1 MRQAVSGSVV
11 MVALAIGLMVPT
23 PADAQAHLQLL
34 GGVTNAADRA
44 PFFAGG
50 IGVRISFI
58 EFDVEAGRFQDVLAK
73 GVLDALNQLQESK
86 GLPVQGIAKVPA
98 TYAFGSLRIIPGG
111 AGIRPFVSGG
121 FGYARL
127 EPRIDVVVDGISFG
141 DVFGLTSFDPVTK
154 PMAVAS
160 AGLRLETGRVHV
172 EGGYRYIA
180 IFSDFKS
187 NFSNTSVMTSVN
199 AFYGALGVK
208 F

>member
-1 MRQAVSGSVV
+1 MKRAVLRSVV
-11 MVALAIGLMVPT
+11 MVALTMGLVL
-23 PADAQAHLQLL
+23 PASAYAQAHLQLL
-34 GGVTNAADRA
+34 GGVTNSADQA
-44 PFFAGG
+44 PFFGGG
-50 IGVRISFI
+50 IGVRVSFI

-86 GLPVQGIAKVPA
+86 GLAVQGIAKVPA
-98 TYAFGSLRIIPGG
+98 NYAFGSLRIIPGG

-160 AGLRLETGRVHV
+160 AGLRVEVGRVHV

-180 IFSDFKS
+180 IFTDFKS
-187 NFSNTSVMTSVN
+187 NFSNSSVMTSAN
-199 AFYGALGVK
+199 AYSGALRVK
-208 F
+208 L